1 MRVLGIE
8 TSSRRGS
15 VALVEDGHVVAR
27 ASHAELNAHA
37 ERLGSLLEAVLA
49 EAGWD
54 KSTLE
59 RVAVGVGPGSFT
71 GLRVGIA
78 FAQGIALGLGLE
90 LSGLGSL
97 RAMADA
103 CPAEVTGVRL
113 ALLDARR
120 GEVFAAAYDES
131 GRERLA
137 PLALARETAL
147 RTLLERLGPEV
158 VLLGEVVA
166 ELGPGPEARVHRSD
180 STDLPDATAVARL
193 ALEASANASFIEP
206 LYVRDAGATP
216 QALVPSP
223 FRRD

>member
-15 VALVEDGHVVAR
+15 VALAEDDRVVAR
-27 ASHAELNAHA
+27 ATHAELNAHA
-37 ERLGSLLEAVLA
+37 ERLGSLLESALA
-49 EAGWD
+49 EAGWE
-54 KSTLE
+54 KSSLG

-78 FAQGIALGLGLE
+78 FAQGIALGLGLP
-90 LSGLGSL
+90 LSGMGSL
-97 RAMADA
+97 RAMAEA
-103 CPAEVTGVRL
+103 CPPDVAGLRV

-120 GEVFAAAYDES
+120 GEVFVAAYDAAGKEH
-131 GRERLA
+131 LA
-137 PLALARETAL
+137 PLALPRETAL
-147 RTLLERLGPEV
+147 GTLLERLGPDV

-166 ELGPGPEARVHRSD
+166 ELDPTPGARLHRSD
-180 STDLPDATAVARL
+180 PTDLPDAAAVARL
-193 ALEASANASFIEP
+193 AFRAAESAPFVEP

-223 FRRD
+223 FRRG

>member
-15 VALVEDGHVVAR
+15 VALAEDDRVVAR
-27 ASHAELNAHA
+27 ASPTELNAHA
-37 ERLGSLLEAVLA
+37 EQLGPLLERVLS

-54 KSTLE
+54 KQTLE

-78 FAQGIALGLGLE
+78 FAQGIALGLGIPLV
-90 LSGLGSL
+90 GLGSL
-97 RAMADA
+97 RVMSAA
-103 CPAEVTGVRL
+103 CPLPGVRVP
-113 ALLDARR
+113 LLDARR
-120 GEVFAAAYDES
+120 GEVFAAAYDAAGE
-131 GRERLA
+131 EQLA
-137 PLALARETAL
+137 PVALARESAL
-147 RTLLERLGPEV
+147 TTLAERLGREV

-166 ELGPGPEARVHRSD
+166 ELRPGASAAVHRSEG
-180 STDLPDATAVARL
+180 TDLPDAGAL
-193 ALEASANASFIEP
+193 ALQAVGPAGSTPFVEP